1 MQRVGTRGRVLYI
14 RQHQTI
20 PGMMATPKKLSLE
33 QQDHSHKYKGVYLDL
48 LRSILILPK
57 IPTISC
63 PINQRTVK
71 SSSSL
76 WKINHTSPNS
86 ACFHYTRPLYE
97 PGRA

>member
-33 QQDHSHKYKGVYLDL
+33 QQDHSHSHKYKGVYLDL

-57 IPTISC
+57 VPTISC

-71 SSSSL
+71 SSEQPQQDDL
-76 WKINHTSPNS
+76 AEMLEQNLRIGALELKM
-86 ACFHYTRPLYE
+86 
-97 PGRA
+97 